1 MSPEKL
7 EEILMDLSLI
17 LVPVLFIG
25 MLGSII
31 FG

>member
-1 MSPEKL
+1 MNPEKL
-7 EEILMDLSLI
+7 EEILMDLSII